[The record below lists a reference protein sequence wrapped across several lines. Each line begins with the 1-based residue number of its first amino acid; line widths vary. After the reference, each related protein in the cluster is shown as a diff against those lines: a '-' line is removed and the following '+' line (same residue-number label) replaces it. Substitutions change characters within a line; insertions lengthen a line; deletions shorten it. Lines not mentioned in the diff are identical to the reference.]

1 MDYHYI
7 HLMAFIYI
15 FFGIIVGIVFSNVV
29 PLLIPIPSD
38 LRFFFTV
45 TSISAGIL
53 LGVLNFIL
61 FFAFVRRCIRH
72 FQQVLNAVKKGDLTA
87 RASYQSKGIIG
98 QMNRDFNETIASL
111 ERMRNET
118 HTDDLTALPNRVA
131 FQHYFQQEPFMYSS
145 YYTLY
150 FMDIDQFKT
159 INDTYG
165 HVAGDQALVLVAG
178 ALRANAPPAYTPY
191 RLSGDEFVVLGPGGV
206 AEAETAATTWLK
218 EFQASLHHSFIA
230 DEQISISVSIGNYVF
245 APQKEDLLDALAHA
259 DEAMYQT
266 KRKKKRVPVL

>member
-7 HLMAFIYI
+7 HLMAFIYV
-15 FFGIIVGIVFSNVV
+15 FFGIIIGIVFSSMV
-29 PLLIPIPSD
+29 PFLIPIPSD

-87 RASYQSKGIIG
+87 RASFQSKGIIG
-98 QMNRDFNETIASL
+98 QMNRDFNETITSL
-111 ERMRNET
+111 ERMKNET

-131 FQHYFQQEPFMYSS
+131 FQHYFQQESLLSS
-145 YYTLY
+145 YYYTLY
-150 FMDIDQFKT
+150 FLDIDQFKT

-165 HVAGDQALVLVAG
+165 HVAGDQALILVAQ
-178 ALRANAPPAYTPY
+178 ALRAITPSTYTSY
-191 RLSGDEFVVLGPGGV
+191 RLSGDEFVVLGPGSLS
-206 AEAETAATTWLK
+206 ETATINWL
-218 EFQASLHHSFIA
+218 ENLHVYLNNSFIA
-230 DEQISISVSIGNYVF
+230 DQYISISVSVGNYVF

-259 DEAMYQT
+259 DEAMYQA
-266 KRKKKRVPVL
+266 KRKKRRVPVL